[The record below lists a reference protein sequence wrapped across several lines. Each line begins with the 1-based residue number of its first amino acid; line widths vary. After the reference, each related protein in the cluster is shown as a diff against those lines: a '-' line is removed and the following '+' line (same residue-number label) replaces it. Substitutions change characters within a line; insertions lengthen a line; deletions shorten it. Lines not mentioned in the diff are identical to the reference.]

1 MSKDFA
7 QRILIMTTTAR
18 MMEILAPLDQQLREQ
33 VCVAVTLTVMHDGSG
48 RAIVRDRVEKM
59 EASFNPKAER

>member
-48 RAIVRDRVEKM
+48 RAIVRDLVE
-59 EASFNPKAER
+59 